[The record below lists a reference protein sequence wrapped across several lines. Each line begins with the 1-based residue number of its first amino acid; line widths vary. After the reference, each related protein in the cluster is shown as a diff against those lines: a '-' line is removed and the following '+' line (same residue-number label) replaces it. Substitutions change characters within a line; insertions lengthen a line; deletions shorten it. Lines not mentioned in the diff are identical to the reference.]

1 VSVTALVLAA
11 GAASRFGRPKQ
22 LEQVGGVP
30 LVLRALAAGSPADER
45 LVLLGS
51 SALLIR
57 PTVVRAA
64 PTAQVAV
71 VEDWRKGIGHVL
83 ATGIRLLPARTEAV
97 VVLLADQP
105 FVTAEAVRNL
115 IQVWRNTGDAWVCAG
130 YGDRRGHPHLFAAS
144 WFPSLA
150 SLDGDAGAH
159 AVTGD
164 AAPSVV
170 PVDGDDADIDDESD
184 LLRLTAGSPRVSG
197 GRLFTDRQPPATHP
211 KRGLPSVIG
220 AGPGGIGA
228 GQPGSFAANDV
239 GAASD

>member
-1 VSVTALVLAA
+1 MTVAALVLAA

-30 LVLRALAAGSPADER
+30 LVARALAAAAPADER

-51 SALLIR
+51 SAALIR
-57 PTVVRAA
+57 PTIQRAA
-64 PTAQVAV
+64 PTARICV
-71 VEDWRKGIGHVL
+71 VDEWRRGMGRVLSAGIH
-83 ATGIRLLPARTEAV
+83 ALPARTEAV

-105 FVTAEAVRNL
+105 YVTAEAVRTL
-115 IQVWRNTGDAWVCAG
+115 IESWRATGEGWLCAG

-144 WFPSLA
+144 WFPALA
-150 SLDGDAGAH
+150 TLDGDDGAR

-164 AAPSVV
+164 ARPLAV

-184 LLRLTAGSPRVSG
+184 LLRLTAGARHVSEGRV
-197 GRLFTDRQPPATHP
+197 FTERQPPAIHP

-220 AGPGGIGA
+220 AGPGGIGT
-228 GQPGSFAANDV
+228 GQPGSFAANGV